1 MTVTT
6 TAFLHEEQRFCKPT
20 GEVFTLNQQ
29 ERSNGHFKLQYST
42 QQDQYV
48 REYGDG
54 NKSHTV
60 NGWETGLFY
69 QRGIKYGS
77 EERPL
82 VAWKFEFGALKI
94 QEGKI
99 ACSSNHDGSLKWR
112 LFAHDESGKPLS
124 KTDIQGDLDFGSS
137 DMRGT
142 SYLILTGLLDSNI
155 DPRHLFQ
162 DTGAEDPLFTIDVKL
177 RLGKTSQ
184 DKANDLSVAAMMN
197 DVDAIDKLLENYNLQ
212 DIASRN
218 SEGDTAVHVAA
229 KCESKNVLLHLLK
242 LRPDLQEAENSENK
256 TPMQCT
262 SERIQQVV
270 QFRIN
275 SATVVDSMPSDTERQ
290 SIGFEL
296 LSDRDLDLDSAG
308 HTKYAKSLA
317 NALYS
322 TKLPTP
328 LTIGILGP
336 CGSGKTFLVKL
347 LTRILCKMQ
356 SAYRASQGDAWSE
369 FKLLLLILFYYPPP
383 PQKVFDTNETDFIFV
398 KFNAWEYAGS
408 NVLWAG
414 IVTNLVGKI
423 ERYAGYWKTR
433 FFRIVAKPSELCLQS
448 KSAKGEPKKIS
459 RKTKIIVP
467 IPNFLLLAFLI
478 LLFIVGVILAI
489 LIGVCE
495 IEIDS
500 ELESNTTSPESDSQ
514 LTVSKAVIAIEGAIV
529 TVLSMALVT
538 NIKNIVN
545 VVSTLIKSQKAKIES
560 MVNKPN
566 FSDKLGFMADIKRE
580 VLIASALINWI
591 ARYKKKPVRVVIT
604 VDDLDRCSYDK
615 AVDVIDAMKIL
626 LSDENSPFICIVA
639 IDPRIVAGAI
649 EKRLGAVSEKAFL
662 TGHEYLKRFLQI
674 RFCVPLMTQKSKRS
688 YLEQLKINASS
699 GNQENFSEGE
709 EKMGNGKMYLMEP
722 KTRQRRMGD
731 NKEETEL
738 LDVSVNNNTEDDTF
752 MKSMLDELQNG
763 VLKFIKGCPRSI
775 KNIYN
780 TLCVTAHMVKVMGR
794 PPAFLPSELVLWIVL
809 LDQWPYR
816 SAHMIHFIEDSF
828 EKRDLGVEM
837 SHTVKLSDKL
847 KDICQLIKDRL
858 DKPRDWK
865 MLITLDAD
873 PELFEK
879 LLNTEMESF
888 DVEDVRQILP
898 YTIHLDP
905 AIMYSIRHAQAK
917 CDIKNR

>member
-1 MTVTT
+1 M
-6 TAFLHEEQRFCKPT
+6 AAANFCHEEKRFGKPT

-29 ERSNGHFKLQYST
+29 ERTNGHFKLQYST

-54 NKSHTV
+54 NKTHIV
-60 NGWETGLFY
+60 DGWKTGLFY
-69 QRGIKYGS
+69 QRGIKLGS
-77 EERPL
+77 EALPL

-99 ACSSNHDGSLKWR
+99 ACCSNHDGSMKWR
-112 LFAHDESGKPLS
+112 LFAHDEGGRPLS
-124 KTDIQGDLDFGSS
+124 KMDIQGDLDFKSS

-155 DPRHLFQ
+155 SPRQLFK
-162 DTGAEDPLFTIDVKL
+162 DTGAEGPLFTIDVKL
-177 RLGKTSQ
+177 ALGETSQ
-184 DKANDLSVAAMMN
+184 DKANDLSAAAMMN
-197 DVDAIDKLLENYNLQ
+197 DVDAIDKLLENYNED

-218 SEGDTAVHVAA
+218 SEGETAVHVAA
-229 KCESKNVLLHLLK
+229 KCESKNVLLRLLK
-242 LRPDLQEAENSENK
+242 LCPDLQEAENSENK
-256 TPMQCT
+256 TPMQYT

-270 QFRIN
+270 QSRIN

-296 LSDRDLDLDSAG
+296 LSDRDVDLDSAG
-308 HTKYAKSLA
+308 HTKYAKGLA

-347 LTRILCKMQ
+347 LTSILCKMQ
-356 SAYRASQGDAWSE
+356 SAYRVSKGGGWSE

-433 FFRIVAKPSELCLQS
+433 FFRIVAKSSELYLQS
-448 KSAKGEPKKIS
+448 KSAKGEPKQIS

-467 IPNFLLLAFLI
+467 IPNFCLLAFSI
-478 LLFIVGVILAI
+478 ILFIVGVILAI
-489 LIGVCE
+489 LIGIGE
-495 IEIDS
+495 IKIDS
-500 ELESNTTSPESDSQ
+500 ELESNTTIPESDSPF
-514 LTVSKAVIAIEGAIV
+514 TFSNAVIAVEGAIV

-538 NIKNIVN
+538 NVKNIVN

-580 VLIASALINWI
+580 VLVASALINWI

-649 EKRLGAVSEKAFL
+649 EKRLGAVSQKAFL

-688 YLEQLKINASS
+688 YLEQLKIDAFS
-699 GNQENFSEGE
+699 GSQENFSEGDGE
-709 EKMGNGKMYLMEP
+709 EEMMEP
-722 KTRQRRMGD
+722 KTRQRRMKID
-731 NKEETEL
+731 EEETEL
-738 LDVSVNNNTEDDTF
+738 LEVSVKKNKEDDTF

-837 SHTVKLSDKL
+837 CHTVKLSDKL
-847 KDICQLIKDRL
+847 KDICQQIKDRL

-879 LLNTEMESF
+879 LLNTEMENF

-905 AIMYSIRHAQAK
+905 AIMYSIRHAQAR
-917 CDIKNR
+917 CDITNR

>member
-1 MTVTT
+1 MIETWTSIPLDT
-6 TAFLHEEQRFCKPT
+6 QSMQR
-20 GEVFTLNQQ
+20 V
-29 ERSNGHFKLQYST
+29 
-42 QQDQYV
+42 
-48 REYGDG
+48 
-54 NKSHTV
+54 
-60 NGWETGLFY
+60 
-69 QRGIKYGS
+69 
-77 EERPL
+77 
-82 VAWKFEFGALKI
+82 
-94 QEGKI
+94 
-99 ACSSNHDGSLKWR
+99 
-112 LFAHDESGKPLS
+112 
-124 KTDIQGDLDFGSS
+124 
-137 DMRGT
+137 
-142 SYLILTGLLDSNI
+142 LI
-155 DPRHLFQ
+155 
-162 DTGAEDPLFTIDVKL
+162 
-177 RLGKTSQ
+177 
-184 DKANDLSVAAMMN
+184 
-197 DVDAIDKLLENYNLQ
+197 
-212 DIASRN
+212 
-218 SEGDTAVHVAA
+218 
-229 KCESKNVLLHLLK
+229 
-242 LRPDLQEAENSENK
+242 
-256 TPMQCT
+256 
-262 SERIQQVV
+262 
-270 QFRIN
+270 
-275 SATVVDSMPSDTERQ
+275 
-290 SIGFEL
+290 
-296 LSDRDLDLDSAG
+296 
-308 HTKYAKSLA
+308 A

-322 TKLPTP
+322 KKLPTP

-336 CGSGKTFLVKL
+336 CGSGKTFLLTL
-347 LTRILCKMQ
+347 LTSMLCKMQ
-356 SAYRASQGDAWSE
+356 SAYRASRGGAWSE

-383 PQKVFDTNETDFIFV
+383 PQKVFDTNEMDFIFV

-423 ERYAGYWKTR
+423 ERYVGYWKTR
-433 FFRIVAKPSELCLQS
+433 FFRIVANPSELYLQG
-448 KSAKGEPKKIS
+448 KNAKGETKQIL

-467 IPNFLLLAFLI
+467 IPNFCLLAFLI

-489 LIGVCE
+489 LIGIGE
-495 IEIDS
+495 IKLDS
-500 ELESNTTSPESDSQ
+500 ELESNTTIPESDSPF
-514 LTVSKAVIAIEGAIV
+514 TFSNAVIAVEGAIV

-538 NIKNIVN
+538 NVKNIVN

-604 VDDLDRCSYDK
+604 VDDLDKCSHDK

-662 TGHEYLKRFLQI
+662 TGNEYLKRFLQI

-699 GNQENFSEGE
+699 GNQEKLSEEDGE
-709 EKMGNGKMYLMEP
+709 KKIRNGKKHLMEP
-722 KTRQRRMGD
+722 KTRQRRMKI
-731 NKEETEL
+731 NEEETEFL
-738 LDVSVNNNTEDDTF
+738 EVSVNKNNEDDTF

-763 VLKFIKGCPRSI
+763 VLKYIEGCPRSI

-780 TLCVTAHMVKVMGR
+780 TLCITAHMVKVMGR

-816 SAHMIHFIEDSF
+816 SAHMIHFIEDNF
-828 EKRDLGVEM
+828 EKKDLGVEM

-847 KDICQLIKDRL
+847 KGICQLIKDRL

-865 MLITLDAD
+865 MLLTLDAD

-879 LLNTEMESF
+879 LLNTEMENF

-905 AIMYSIRHAQAK
+905 AIMYSIRHAQAR
-917 CDIKNR
+917 CDITDG